1 MAATNQHFESDG
13 VGLLS
18 ARMLEML
25 ACPRDKQSLRQE
37 GACLICPQG
46 HRYAV
51 IEGVPILL
59 VSEAQQ
65 THIEGA
71 RALAIAESGDASS
84 LPRFQIANDEIDPF
98 VQNSIAA
105 THGSLYQH
113 LVGKLKDYPIPRLRL
128 PAGNNKLFLEV
139 GCSWGRWCLA
149 AAASGYCP
157 VGIDPSLKAIRAAN
171 RVARQLGIDAAYIV
185 ADSRFLPFRE
195 EYFDQAFSYSVL
207 QHLSKKDARDSLA
220 EIGRVLRAG
229 GNALVQMPNVFGAR
243 CLYHQIR
250 RGFRETH
257 DFEVR
262 YWRPSELRSA
272 FAASIGPS
280 ELAVDGYFS
289 LNVQPSDFRF
299 LPMRYRAVVHVSEAL
314 RKLSGRIP
322 ALIRVA
328 DSLYISSRRV
338 AKVPL

>member
-1 MAATNQHFESDG
+1 VAAPNQHFENDR
-13 VGLLS
+13 VEQLP

-25 ACPRDKQSLRQE
+25 VCPRDKHALRQE
-37 GACLICPQG
+37 GAFLVCTQG

-65 THIEGA
+65 THIEGT

-84 LPRFQIANDEIDPF
+84 LPRFHVAGDEIDPF
-98 VQNSIAA
+98 VQRSISA

-113 LVGKLKDYPIPRLRL
+113 LVGKLKKYPVPHLRL
-128 PAGNNKLFLEV
+128 PPGNEKLFLEV

-149 AAASGYCP
+149 AAKQGYRP

-171 RVARQLGIDAAYIV
+171 RVARQLGVEATYV
-185 ADSRFLPFRE
+185 VGDSRFLPFRE
-195 EYFDQAFSYSVL
+195 GYFDQAFSYSVL
-207 QHLSKKDARDSLA
+207 QHLSKQDARDSLV
-220 EIGRVLRAG
+220 EIRRVLRVG
-229 GNALVQMPNVFGAR
+229 GDALVQMPNVFGMR

-262 YWRPSELRSA
+262 YWRPAELLST
-272 FAASIGPS
+272 FTASVGPS
-280 ELAVDGYFS
+280 ELTVDGYFS
-289 LNVQPSDFRF
+289 LNVQPSDLRV
-299 LPMRYRAVVHVSEAL
+299 LPKRYRVIVHASEAL
-314 RKLSGRIP
+314 RGLSSRVP
-322 ALIRVA
+322 ALVPLA
-328 DSLYISSRRV
+328 DSLYVSSRR
-338 AKVPL
+338 AE